1 MVLVPNSTAVT
12 WPEPERSP
20 CMVGIFPVVYYSVL
34 LGLGLP
40 GEGVGAAGVEGAELQ
55 LPA

>member
-1 MVLVPNSTAVT
+1 MPNSTAVT